1 MQSMTSTASVTLAAP
16 TSRRW
21 RPANIALWALQI
33 LLSAAFVFGGVN
45 KLLGLQQ
52 EMVDSFA
59 RIGLGVW
66 FQYFVG
72 GLELVG
78 GIGLLIPRVCSR
90 AALLLAGVMGGAVLT
105 HLLVLP
111 PWYLASI
118 PAVLFVVFGL
128 VAWARRGRRAA

>member
-1 MQSMTSTASVTLAAP
+1 MQSMTATASETLAAP
-16 TSRRW
+16 TSKRL

-33 LLSAAFVFGGVN
+33 LIAATFVFAGVN

-52 EMVDSFA
+52 EMVENFA

-72 GLELVG
+72 VLELVG
-78 GIGLLIPRVCSR
+78 GVGLLIPRVCSR

-105 HLLVLP
+105 HLFVLP

-118 PAVLFVVFGL
+118 PAVLSVVLGL
-128 VAWARRGRRAA
+128 IAWARRDRRVA